1 MNMKKNKIAAL
12 AIAGALSLG
21 TLSGV
26 SVAQADSGHSVGGPE
41 AAVASV
47 LASLV
52 TKGTITQAQSDAI
65 TAALKA
71 AVPAAGLKPGKDGMG
86 IGGIGANTAA
96 RQAVITS
103 FLGKTAAELQTAHQA
118 GKSLATVATEAGK
131 SPADLIAAL
140 VKYDNAQIDAA
151 VTAGTITA
159 DNAAKIKANVTARV
173 TDQVNNVR
181 PAMGPKGDGDDKGR
195 KGGKGHKDG
204 DDSSAKSGSTGT
216 LNTQGTL
223 NTNGASSKK
232 ATGTTKK
239 VVKKVTTV
247 SSKKANG

>member
-159 DNAAKIKANVTARV
+159 DNATKIKANVTARV
-173 TDQVNNVR
+173 TEQVNNVR
-181 PAMGPKGDGDDKGR
+181 PAMGPKGG